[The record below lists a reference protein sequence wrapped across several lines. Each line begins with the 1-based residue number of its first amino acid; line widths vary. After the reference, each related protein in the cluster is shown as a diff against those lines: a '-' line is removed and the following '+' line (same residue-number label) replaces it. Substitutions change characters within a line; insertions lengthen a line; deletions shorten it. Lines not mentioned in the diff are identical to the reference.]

1 MLAGHCDQNE
11 ISIKFEYTSPGTLQ
25 QNRAVER
32 AFVTL
37 IGRGTAMMNHARF
50 TVKKRQEMWCE
61 TAQTATM
68 LENVLVQEKGGKLP
82 HTNFYG

>member
-1 MLAGHCDQNE
+1 MG
-11 ISIKFEYTSPGTLQ
+11 IKFEYTALGTPM
-25 QNRAVER
+25 QNGVVER

-37 IGRGTAMMNHARF
+37 IGRGRAMMSYAGF

-68 LENVLVQEKGGKLP
+68 PDNVMV
-82 HTNFYG
+82 